1 MEGDIQ
7 NYSPTVMFR
16 GKPCI
21 WLYFDLT
28 QLNYLLILQNFT
40 KVQVVDILRDLTS
53 FS

>member
-21 WLYFDLT
+21 WLYFDL
-28 QLNYLLILQNFT
+28 NYLLILQNFT

>member
-21 WLYFDLT
+21 WLYIDLT
-28 QLNYLLILQNFT
+28 QLNYLLI
-40 KVQVVDILRDLTS
+40 QVVDILRDLTS